1 MHNKTRELQKY
12 SAALDQANVK
22 LQYAL
27 EEKEI
32 IQNQLKLSRAEVI
45 QMEANTLGLKNDRD
59 SNANRIGQL

>member
-27 EEKEI
+27 GEKEI
-32 IQNQLKLSRAEVI
+32 IQNQLKSSRAEMI